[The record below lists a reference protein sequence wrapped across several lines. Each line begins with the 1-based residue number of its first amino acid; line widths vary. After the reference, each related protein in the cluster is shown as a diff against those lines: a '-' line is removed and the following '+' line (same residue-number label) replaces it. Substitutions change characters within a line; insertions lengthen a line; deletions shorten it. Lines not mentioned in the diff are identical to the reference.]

1 MECINCVDAVLTQS
15 ITLKFMDLKKYKDNP
30 PHIFISGAKY
40 FITGATY
47 NKIKY
52 FKSIEA
58 KEAIKKYM
66 LKSFSHYSWE
76 IEDWVLLD
84 NHYHVLANAPKSA
97 VSLQN
102 VIKNFH
108 RFSALWIRKNIKN
121 INCVDAALTQ
131 SMHSKNKLKIWYN
144 YWDTCITF
152 ERSYFARLNY
162 IWYNPVKHGYVENAE
177 DWQFGSY
184 ISRIKND
191 FQYINEIRKTYP
203 FDKINIEDN
212 Y

>member
-1 MECINCVDAVLTQS
+1 ME
-15 ITLKFMDLKKYKDNP
+15 LKQYKHNP
-30 PHIFISGAKY
+30 PHIFIPGAKY

-47 NKIKY
+47 NKVKY
-52 FKSIEA
+52 FKSNKT
-58 KEAIKKYM
+58 KEAIKKHM

-131 SMHSKNKLKIWYN
+131 SIHSKKIA
-144 YWDTCITF
+144 TSSQSFFKRC
-152 ERSYFARLNY
+152 SM
-162 IWYNPVKHGYVENAE
+162 
-177 DWQFGSY
+177 
-184 ISRIKND
+184 
-191 FQYINEIRKTYP
+191 KTYS
-203 FDKINIEDN
+203 
-212 Y
+212 